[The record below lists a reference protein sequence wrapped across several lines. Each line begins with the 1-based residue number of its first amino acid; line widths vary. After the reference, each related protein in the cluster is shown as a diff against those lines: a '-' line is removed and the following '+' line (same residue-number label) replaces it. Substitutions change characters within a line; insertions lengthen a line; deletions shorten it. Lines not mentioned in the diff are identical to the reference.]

1 VSTKI
6 CTNDEALSA
15 RMGCSTIYAANEAQ
29 DDLLC
34 ESDKEEELIVR
45 LEMPEEEVTVSRHSE
60 PDIVVDSY
68 KEPLE
73 EPNIVVIDLKDID
86 LGSALNQ

>member
-1 VSTKI
+1 MSTKI
-6 CTNDEALSA
+6 CTNDEALSV

-29 DDLLC
+29 DDLIS
-34 ESDKEEELIVR
+34 ESDKEEDLIVR
-45 LEMPEEEVTVSRHSE
+45 LEMPEEEVEVNQNSE

-68 KEPLE
+68 KEPVE